1 MQNYEPEALPDLHS
15 SDLFPL
21 MVFQSRLTNISRSIQ
36 ALSNLPE
43 YQQFQASS
51 HLLSLIDTD
60 IRHLLS
66 TCERVLILADYLTR
80 DPQGESGLTRSAIS
94 SRAIKRSGSVQLVWD
109 ESDRRKSIHLSLKDL
124 AEVLGGIRRELDL
137 EIVDLPLSKK
147 VRKQAGG

>member
-1 MQNYEPEALPDLHS
+1 MQNHEPEAPPDLHS

-80 DPQGESGLTRSAIS
+80 DPQGDSGLTRSAVS
-94 SRAIKRSGSVQLVWD
+94 SRAIKRRGSVQLVWD

-124 AEVLGGIRRELDL
+124 AEVIGGIRRELDL
-137 EIVDLPLSKK
+137 EIVDLPLSKN